1 MTKPM
6 KSAAALTLAV
16 SLLLTLTGCTGK
28 PEAVPTPTAA
38 VQETPAPTPT
48 PESTPEPTAA
58 PEPTPEPTAAPEP
71 TPEPTAAPEP
81 DIPVITI
88 SDATEPSDMKAGNIV
103 DIKGIVK
110 TDKGQLTNVT
120 GRLLKDGEV
129 VQEYAY
135 VPYSPEFSLAGT
147 VNASM
152 HFADLGAGDYTY
164 QLTAVA
170 ENKGETVEAVLIEKK
185 FAIYVEGAQ
194 KSTQTQTETAQSGT
208 AAAPEP
214 AQQTEAAA
222 PAVSSG
228 KKEYAAQTTYDTSN
242 AGIIWNYFVE
252 QFDNPYTAAAI
263 LGCIDSESSCEPTR
277 VEGDFTS
284 QFYFSQDY
292 TDSIDNGS
300 VSREAFIK
308 YLPRDKCGHGYG
320 LCQWTGERKGYLYD
334 LAMENGTSVG
344 DLLTQCEFIMQELR
358 NDYPELLEYLVN
370 AEDELS
376 ATLEF
381 SNVYLQALVHGGR
394 TTLASEYL
402 DKYALVE
409 EEE

>member
-1 MTKPM
+1 MTKPI

-16 SLLLTLTGCTGK
+16 SILLTLTGCSGK
-28 PEAVPTPTAA
+28 PDAVPTPTAA
-38 VQETPAPTPT
+38 VQETPTPT
-48 PESTPEPTAA
+48 
-58 PEPTPEPTAAPEP
+58 PEPTPEPTAAPAP
-71 TPEPTAAPEP
+71 TPEPTATPNP
-81 DIPVITI
+81 NIPVITVV
-88 SDATEPSDMKAGNIV
+88 DATEPSDMKAGNVV
-103 DIKGIVK
+103 DIRGIVK

-147 VNASM
+147 LNASM
-152 HFADLGAGDYTY
+152 HFADLGAGEYTY
-164 QLTAVA
+164 QLTAAA
-170 ENKGETVEAVLIEKK
+170 ENKGETVETVLIDKK
-185 FAIYVEGAQ
+185 FTLYLESAQ
-194 KSTQTQTETAQSGT
+194 KSTQTQTAQPETS
-208 AAAPEP
+208 
-214 AQQTEAAA
+214 AA
-222 PAVSSG
+222 PAPVQSAAPAASNG

-381 SNVYLQALVHGGR
+381 SNVYLQTLVHGGR

>member
-1 MTKPM
+1 MTKPI

-16 SLLLTLTGCTGK
+16 SILLTLTGCSGK
-28 PEAVPTPTAA
+28 PDAVPTPTAA
-38 VQETPAPTPT
+38 VQETPTPT
-48 PESTPEPTAA
+48 

-71 TPEPTAAPEP
+71 TPEPTATPNP
-81 DIPVITI
+81 NIPVITVV
-88 SDATEPSDMKAGNIV
+88 DATEPSDMKAGNVV
-103 DIKGIVK
+103 DIRGVVK
-110 TDKGQLTNVT
+110 TDKGKLTNVT

-135 VPYSPEFSLAGT
+135 MPYSPEFSLAGT
-147 VNASM
+147 LNASM
-152 HFADLGAGDYTY
+152 HFADLGAGEYTY
-164 QLTAVA
+164 QLTAAA
-170 ENKGETVEAVLIEKK
+170 ENKGETVETVLIDKK
-185 FAIYVEGAQ
+185 FTLYLESAQ
-194 KSTQTQTETAQSGT
+194 KSTQTQTAQPET
-208 AAAPEP
+208 AAAPEQT
-214 AQQTEAAA
+214 QQTEAAA
-222 PAVSSG
+222 PAASSG

-381 SNVYLQALVHGGR
+381 SNVYLQTLDHGGR

>member
-1 MTKPM
+1 MTKPI

-16 SLLLTLTGCTGK
+16 SILLTLTGCSGK
-28 PEAVPTPTAA
+28 PDAVPTPTAA
-38 VQETPAPTPT
+38 VQETPTPT
-48 PESTPEPTAA
+48 
-58 PEPTPEPTAAPEP
+58 PEPTPEPTAAPAP
-71 TPEPTAAPEP
+71 TPEPTATPNP
-81 DIPVITI
+81 NIPVITVV
-88 SDATEPSDMKAGNIV
+88 DATKPSDMKAGNVV
-103 DIKGIVK
+103 DIRGVVK

-147 VNASM
+147 LNASM
-152 HFADLGAGDYTY
+152 HFADLGAGEYTY
-164 QLTAVA
+164 QLTAAA
-170 ENKGETVEAVLIEKK
+170 ENKGETVETVLIDKK
-185 FAIYVEGAQ
+185 FTLYLESAQ
-194 KSTQTQTETAQSGT
+194 KSTQTQTAQSET
-208 AAAPEP
+208 AAAPEQTQSP
-214 AQQTEAAA
+214 APTA
-222 PAVSSG
+222 SSG
-228 KKEYAAQTTYDTSN
+228 KKEHAAQTTYDTSN

-381 SNVYLQALVHGGR
+381 SNVYLQTLVHGGR

>member
-1 MTKPM
+1 MTKPI

-16 SLLLTLTGCTGK
+16 SILLTLTGCSGK
-28 PEAVPTPTAA
+28 PDAVPTPTAA
-38 VQETPAPTPT
+38 VQETPTPT
-48 PESTPEPTAA
+48 
-58 PEPTPEPTAAPEP
+58 PEPTPEPTAAPAP
-71 TPEPTAAPEP
+71 TPEPTATPNP
-81 DIPVITI
+81 NLPVITVV
-88 SDATEPSDMKAGNIV
+88 DATEPSDMKAGNVV
-103 DIKGIVK
+103 DIRGVVK

-147 VNASM
+147 LNASM
-152 HFADLGAGDYTY
+152 HFADLGAGEYTY
-164 QLTAVA
+164 QLTAAA
-170 ENKGETVEAVLIEKK
+170 ENKGETVETVLIDKK
-185 FAIYVEGAQ
+185 FTLYLESAQ
-194 KSTQTQTETAQSGT
+194 KSIQTQTAQPETS
-208 AAAPEP
+208 
-214 AQQTEAAA
+214 AA
-222 PAVSSG
+222 PAPVQSAAPAASSG

-284 QFYFSQDY
+284 QLYFSQDY

-300 VSREAFIK
+300 VSRETFIK

-381 SNVYLQALVHGGR
+381 SNVYLQTLVHGGR

-409 EEE
+409 KEE

>member
-1 MTKPM
+1 MTKPI

-16 SLLLTLTGCTGK
+16 SILLTLTGCSGK
-28 PEAVPTPTAA
+28 PDAVPTPTAA
-38 VQETPAPTPT
+38 VQETPTPT
-48 PESTPEPTAA
+48 
-58 PEPTPEPTAAPEP
+58 PEPTPEPTAAPAP
-71 TPEPTAAPEP
+71 TPEPTATPNP
-81 DIPVITI
+81 NIPVITVV
-88 SDATEPSDMKAGNIV
+88 DATEPSDMKAGNVV
-103 DIKGIVK
+103 DIRGVVK

-147 VNASM
+147 LNASM
-152 HFADLGAGDYTY
+152 HFADLGAGEYTY
-164 QLTAVA
+164 QLTAAA
-170 ENKGETVEAVLIEKK
+170 ENKGETVETVLIDKK
-185 FAIYVEGAQ
+185 FTLYLESAQ
-194 KSTQTQTETAQSGT
+194 NSTQTETAQ
-208 AAAPEP
+208 PE
-214 AQQTEAAA
+214 TSAA
-222 PAVSSG
+222 PAPVQSAAPAASNG

-358 NDYPELLEYLVN
+358 NDYPEQLEYLVN

-381 SNVYLQALVHGGR
+381 SNVYLQTLVHGGR

>member
-1 MTKPM
+1 MTKPI

-16 SLLLTLTGCTGK
+16 SILLTLTGCSGK
-28 PEAVPTPTAA
+28 PDAVPTPTAA
-38 VQETPAPTPT
+38 VQETPTPT
-48 PESTPEPTAA
+48 
-58 PEPTPEPTAAPEP
+58 PEPTPEPTAAPAP
-71 TPEPTAAPEP
+71 TPEPTATPNP
-81 DIPVITI
+81 NIPVITVV
-88 SDATEPSDMKAGNIV
+88 DATEPSDMKAGNVV
-103 DIKGIVK
+103 DIRGVVK

-129 VQEYAY
+129 VQEYAF

-147 VNASM
+147 LNASM
-152 HFADLGAGDYTY
+152 HFADIGAGEYTY
-164 QLTAVA
+164 QLTAAA
-170 ENKGETVEAVLIEKK
+170 ENKGETVETVLIDKK
-185 FAIYVEGAQ
+185 FTLYVEGAQ
-194 KSTQTQTETAQSGT
+194 NSTQTETAQ
-208 AAAPEP
+208 PE
-214 AQQTEAAA
+214 TSAA
-222 PAVSSG
+222 PAPVQSAAPAASNG

-381 SNVYLQALVHGGR
+381 SNVYLQTLVHGGR

>member
-1 MTKPM
+1 MTKPI

-16 SLLLTLTGCTGK
+16 SILLTLTGCSGK
-28 PEAVPTPTAA
+28 PDAVPTPTAA
-38 VQETPAPTPT
+38 VQETPTPT
-48 PESTPEPTAA
+48 
-58 PEPTPEPTAAPEP
+58 PEPTPEPTAAPAP
-71 TPEPTAAPEP
+71 TPEPTATPNP
-81 DIPVITI
+81 NIPVITVV
-88 SDATEPSDMKAGNIV
+88 DATEPSDMKAGNVV
-103 DIKGIVK
+103 DIRGVVK

-147 VNASM
+147 LNASM
-152 HFADLGAGDYTY
+152 HFADLGAGEYTY
-164 QLTAVA
+164 QLTAAA
-170 ENKGETVEAVLIEKK
+170 ENKGGTVETVLIDKK
-185 FAIYVEGAQ
+185 FTLYLESAQ
-194 KSTQTQTETAQSGT
+194 KSTQTQTAQPET
-208 AAAPEP
+208 AAAPEQTQSP
-214 AQQTEAAA
+214 APTA
-222 PAVSSG
+222 SSG

-344 DLLTQCEFIMQELR
+344 DLLTQCEFIMQEIR

-381 SNVYLQALVHGGR
+381 SNVYLQTLVHGGR

-409 EEE
+409 KEE

>member
-1 MTKPM
+1 MTKPI

-16 SLLLTLTGCTGK
+16 SILLTLTGCSGK
-28 PEAVPTPTAA
+28 PDAVPTPTAA
-38 VQETPAPTPT
+38 VQETPTPT
-48 PESTPEPTAA
+48 
-58 PEPTPEPTAAPEP
+58 PEPTPEPTAAPAP
-71 TPEPTAAPEP
+71 TPEPTATPNP
-81 DIPVITI
+81 NIPVITVV
-88 SDATEPSDMKAGNIV
+88 DATEPSDMKAGNVV
-103 DIKGIVK
+103 DIRGVVR

-147 VNASM
+147 LNASM
-152 HFADLGAGDYTY
+152 HFADLGAGEYTY
-164 QLTAVA
+164 QLTAAA
-170 ENKGETVEAVLIEKK
+170 ENKGETVETVLIDKK
-185 FAIYVEGAQ
+185 FTLYLESAQ
-194 KSTQTQTETAQSGT
+194 KSTQTQTAQPET
-208 AAAPEP
+208 AAAPEHT
-214 AQQTEAAA
+214 QQTEAAA
-222 PAVSSG
+222 PAASSG

-381 SNVYLQALVHGGR
+381 SNVYLQTLVHGGR

>member
-1 MTKPM
+1 MTKPI

-16 SLLLTLTGCTGK
+16 SILLTLTGCSGK
-28 PEAVPTPTAA
+28 PDAVPTPTAA
-38 VQETPAPTPT
+38 VQETPTPT
-48 PESTPEPTAA
+48 
-58 PEPTPEPTAAPEP
+58 PEPTPEPTAAPAP
-71 TPEPTAAPEP
+71 TPEPTATPNP
-81 DIPVITI
+81 NIPVITVV
-88 SDATEPSDMKAGNIV
+88 DATEPSDMKAGNVV
-103 DIKGIVK
+103 DIRGVVK

-135 VPYSPEFSLAGT
+135 MPYSPEFSLAGT
-147 VNASM
+147 LNASM
-152 HFADLGAGDYTY
+152 HFADLGAGEYTY
-164 QLTAVA
+164 QLTAAA
-170 ENKGETVEAVLIEKK
+170 ENKGETVETVLIDKK
-185 FAIYVEGAQ
+185 FTLYLESAQ
-194 KSTQTQTETAQSGT
+194 KSTQTQTAQPET
-208 AAAPEP
+208 AAAPEQT
-214 AQQTEAAA
+214 QQTEAAA
-222 PAVSSG
+222 PAASSG

-320 LCQWTGERKGYLYD
+320 RGQWTGERKGYLYD

-381 SNVYLQALVHGGR
+381 SNVYLQTLVHSGR

>member
-1 MTKPM
+1 MTKPI
-6 KSAAALTLAV
+6 KSSAALTLAV
-16 SLLLTLTGCTGK
+16 SIMLTLTGCTGK
-28 PEAVPTPTAA
+28 PDAVPTPTAA
-38 VQETPAPTPT
+38 VQETPTPT
-48 PESTPEPTAA
+48 
-58 PEPTPEPTAAPEP
+58 PEPTPEPTAAPAP
-71 TPEPTAAPEP
+71 TPEPTATPNP
-81 DIPVITI
+81 NIPVITVV
-88 SDATEPSDMKAGNIV
+88 DATEPSDMKAGNVV
-103 DIKGIVK
+103 DIRGVVK

-147 VNASM
+147 LNASM
-152 HFADLGAGDYTY
+152 HFADLGAGEYTY
-164 QLTAVA
+164 QLTASA
-170 ENKGETVEAVLIEKK
+170 ENKGETVETVLIDKK
-185 FAIYVEGAQ
+185 FTLYLEGAQ
-194 KSTQTQTETAQSGT
+194 NSTQTQMETAQPET
-208 AAAPEP
+208 ADAPEQTQSP
-214 AQQTEAAA
+214 AAT
-222 PAVSSG
+222 VSTG

-252 QFDNPYTAAAI
+252 QLDNPYSAAAI

-300 VSREAFIK
+300 INREAFIK

-381 SNVYLQALVHGGR
+381 SKAYLQALIHGGR

-409 EEE
+409 ETE

>member
-1 MTKPM
+1 MTKPI

-16 SLLLTLTGCTGK
+16 SILLTLTGCSGK
-28 PEAVPTPTAA
+28 PDAVPTPTAA
-38 VQETPAPTPT
+38 VQETPTPT
-48 PESTPEPTAA
+48 
-58 PEPTPEPTAAPEP
+58 PEPTPEPTAAPAP
-71 TPEPTAAPEP
+71 TPEPTATPNP
-81 DIPVITI
+81 NIPVITVV
-88 SDATEPSDMKAGNIV
+88 DATEPSDMKAGNVV
-103 DIKGIVK
+103 DIRGVVK

-147 VNASM
+147 LNASM
-152 HFADLGAGDYTY
+152 HFADLGAGEYTY
-164 QLTAVA
+164 QLTAAA
-170 ENKGETVEAVLIEKK
+170 ENKGETVETVLIDKK
-185 FAIYVEGAQ
+185 FTLYVEGAQ
-194 KSTQTQTETAQSGT
+194 NSTQTETAQ
-208 AAAPEP
+208 PE
-214 AQQTEAAA
+214 TSAA
-222 PAVSSG
+222 PAPVQSAAPAASNG

-344 DLLTQCEFIMQELR
+344 DLLTQCEFIMQEIR

-381 SNVYLQALVHGGR
+381 SNVYLQTLVHGGR

-409 EEE
+409 KEE

>member
-1 MTKPM
+1 MTKPI

-16 SLLLTLTGCTGK
+16 SILLTLTGCSGK
-28 PEAVPTPTAA
+28 PDAVPTPTAA
-38 VQETPAPTPT
+38 VQESAAPTPAPTPT
-48 PESTPEPTAA
+48 PEPAA
-58 PEPTPEPTAAPEP
+58 TPEPTPEPTA
-71 TPEPTAAPEP
+71 TPNPN
-81 DIPVITI
+81 IPVITI
-88 SDATEPSDMKAGNIV
+88 SDATEPSDMKAGNVV
-103 DIKGIVK
+103 DIRGVVK

-129 VQEYAY
+129 IQEYAF

-152 HFADLGAGDYTY
+152 HFADLGAGEYTY
-164 QLTAVA
+164 QLTASA
-170 ENKGETVEAVLIEKK
+170 ENKGETVETVLIDKK
-185 FAIYVEGAQ
+185 FTLYLEGAQ
-194 KSTQTQTETAQSGT
+194 NSTQTETAQ
-208 AAAPEP
+208 PE
-214 AQQTEAAA
+214 TSAA
-222 PAVSSG
+222 PAPVQSAAPAASNG

-252 QFDNPYTAAAI
+252 QFDNPYSAAAI
-263 LGCIDSESSCEPTR
+263 LGCIDSESSCKPTR

-300 VSREAFIK
+300 INREAFIK

-381 SNVYLQALVHGGR
+381 SKVYLQALIHGGR

-409 EEE
+409 ETE

>member
-1 MTKPM
+1 MTKPI
-6 KSAAALTLAV
+6 KSSAALTLAV
-16 SLLLTLTGCTGK
+16 SIMLTLTGCTGK
-28 PEAVPTPTAA
+28 PDAVPTPTAA
-38 VQETPAPTPT
+38 VQVHETAAPTPT
-48 PESTPEPTAA
+48 
-58 PEPTPEPTAAPEP
+58 PEPTPEPTAAPAPTHEP
-71 TPEPTAAPEP
+71 TVTPNPN
-81 DIPVITI
+81 IPVITI
-88 SDATEPSDMKAGNIV
+88 SDATEPSDMKAGNVV
-103 DIKGIVK
+103 DIRGVVK

-129 VQEYAY
+129 IQEYAF

-152 HFADLGAGDYTY
+152 HFADLGAGEYTY
-164 QLTAVA
+164 QLTASA
-170 ENKGETVEAVLIEKK
+170 ENKGETVETVLIDKK
-185 FAIYVEGAQ
+185 FTLYLEGAQ
-194 KSTQTQTETAQSGT
+194 NSTQTETAQ
-208 AAAPEP
+208 PE
-214 AQQTEAAA
+214 TSAA
-222 PAVSSG
+222 PAPVQSAAPAASNG

-252 QFDNPYTAAAI
+252 QFDNPYSAAAI

-300 VSREAFIK
+300 INREAFIK

-381 SNVYLQALVHGGR
+381 SKVYLQALIHGGR

-409 EEE
+409 ETE

>member
-1 MTKPM
+1 MTKPI

-16 SLLLTLTGCTGK
+16 SILLTLTGCSGK
-28 PEAVPTPTAA
+28 PDAVPTPTAA
-38 VQETPAPTPT
+38 VQETPTPT
-48 PESTPEPTAA
+48 
-58 PEPTPEPTAAPEP
+58 PEPTPEPTAAPAP
-71 TPEPTAAPEP
+71 TPEPTATPNP
-81 DIPVITI
+81 NIPVITVV
-88 SDATEPSDMKAGNIV
+88 DATEPSDMKAGNVV
-103 DIKGIVK
+103 DIRGVVK

-147 VNASM
+147 LNASM
-152 HFADLGAGDYTY
+152 HFADLGAGEYTY
-164 QLTAVA
+164 QLTAAA
-170 ENKGETVEAVLIEKK
+170 ENKGETVETVLIDKK
-185 FAIYVEGAQ
+185 FTLYLESAQ
-194 KSTQTQTETAQSGT
+194 NSTQTETAQ
-208 AAAPEP
+208 PE
-214 AQQTEAAA
+214 TSAA
-222 PAVSSG
+222 PAPVQSAAPAASNG

-308 YLPRDKCGHGYG
+308 YLPRVKCGHGYG

-381 SNVYLQALVHGGR
+381 SNVYLQTLVHGGR

>member
-16 SLLLTLTGCTGK
+16 SILLTLTGCTGK
-28 PEAVPTPTAA
+28 PDAVPTPTAA
-38 VQETPAPTPT
+38 VQETPTPT
-48 PESTPEPTAA
+48 
-58 PEPTPEPTAAPEP
+58 PEPTPEPTAAPAP
-71 TPEPTAAPEP
+71 TPEPTATPNP
-81 DIPVITI
+81 NIPVITVV
-88 SDATEPSDMKAGNIV
+88 DATEPSDMKAGNVV
-103 DIKGIVK
+103 DIRGVVK

-129 VQEYAY
+129 IQEYAF
-135 VPYSPEFSLAGT
+135 VPYSPECSLAGT

-152 HFADLGAGDYTY
+152 HFADLGAGEYTY
-164 QLTAVA
+164 QLTASA
-170 ENKGETVEAVLIEKK
+170 ENKGETVETVLIDKK
-185 FAIYVEGAQ
+185 FTLYLEGAQ
-194 KSTQTQTETAQSGT
+194 NSTQTQMETAQPET
-208 AAAPEP
+208 ADAPEQTQSP
-214 AQQTEAAA
+214 AAT
-222 PAVSSG
+222 VSTG

-252 QFDNPYTAAAI
+252 QLDNPYSAAAI

-277 VEGDFTS
+277 VEGDYTS

-292 TDSIDNGS
+292 TDSIDNGAIN
-300 VSREAFIK
+300 RETFIK

-358 NDYPELLEYLVN
+358 NDYPELLEHLVN

-381 SNVYLQALVHGGR
+381 SKVYLQAFIHGGR

-409 EEE
+409 ETE

>member
-1 MTKPM
+1 MTKPI

-16 SLLLTLTGCTGK
+16 SILLTLTGCSGK
-28 PEAVPTPTAA
+28 PDAVPTPTAA
-38 VQETPAPTPT
+38 VQETPTPT
-48 PESTPEPTAA
+48 
-58 PEPTPEPTAAPEP
+58 PEPTPEPTAAPAP
-71 TPEPTAAPEP
+71 TPEPTATPNP
-81 DIPVITI
+81 NIPVITVV
-88 SDATEPSDMKAGNIV
+88 DATEPSDMKAGNVV
-103 DIKGIVK
+103 DIRGVVK

-147 VNASM
+147 LNASM
-152 HFADLGAGDYTY
+152 HFADLGAGEYTY
-164 QLTAVA
+164 QLTAAA
-170 ENKGETVEAVLIEKK
+170 ENKGETVETVLIDKK
-185 FAIYVEGAQ
+185 FTLYLESAQ
-194 KSTQTQTETAQSGT
+194 KSTQTQTAQSET
-208 AAAPEP
+208 AAAPE
-214 AQQTEAAA
+214 QTQSPA
-222 PAVSSG
+222 PAASSG

-263 LGCIDSESSCEPTR
+263 LGCIDSESSCEPMR

-381 SNVYLQALVHGGR
+381 SNVYLQALAHGGR

>member
-1 MTKPM
+1 MTKPI

-16 SLLLTLTGCTGK
+16 SILLTLTGCSGK
-28 PEAVPTPTAA
+28 PDAVPTPTAA
-38 VQETPAPTPT
+38 VQETPTPT
-48 PESTPEPTAA
+48 
-58 PEPTPEPTAAPEP
+58 PEPTPEPTAAPAP
-71 TPEPTAAPEP
+71 TPEPTATPNP
-81 DIPVITI
+81 NIPVITVV
-88 SDATEPSDMKAGNIV
+88 DATEPSDMKAGNVV
-103 DIKGIVK
+103 DIRGVVK

-147 VNASM
+147 LNASM
-152 HFADLGAGDYTY
+152 HFADLGAGEYTY
-164 QLTAVA
+164 QLTAAA
-170 ENKGETVEAVLIEKK
+170 ENKGETVETVLIDKK
-185 FAIYVEGAQ
+185 FTLYLESAQ
-194 KSTQTQTETAQSGT
+194 KSIQTQTAQPETS
-208 AAAPEP
+208 
-214 AQQTEAAA
+214 AA
-222 PAVSSG
+222 PAPVQSAAPAASSG

-300 VSREAFIK
+300 VSRETFIK

-381 SNVYLQALVHGGR
+381 SNVYLQTLVHGGR

-409 EEE
+409 KEE

>member
-1 MTKPM
+1 MTKPI

-16 SLLLTLTGCTGK
+16 SILLTLTGCSGK
-28 PEAVPTPTAA
+28 PDAVPTPTAA
-38 VQETPAPTPT
+38 VQETPTPT
-48 PESTPEPTAA
+48 
-58 PEPTPEPTAAPEP
+58 PEPTPEPTAAPAP
-71 TPEPTAAPEP
+71 TPEPTATPNP
-81 DIPVITI
+81 NIPVITVV
-88 SDATEPSDMKAGNIV
+88 DATEPSDMKAGNVV
-103 DIKGIVK
+103 DIRGVVK

-147 VNASM
+147 LNASM
-152 HFADLGAGDYTY
+152 HFADLGAGEYTY
-164 QLTAVA
+164 QLTAAA
-170 ENKGETVEAVLIEKK
+170 ENKGETVETVLIDKK
-185 FAIYVEGAQ
+185 FTLYLE
-194 KSTQTQTETAQSGT
+194 KSTQTQTAQSET
-208 AAAPEP
+208 AAAPEQTQSP
-214 AQQTEAAA
+214 APTA
-222 PAVSSG
+222 SSG
-228 KKEYAAQTTYDTSN
+228 KKEHAAQTTYDTSN

-381 SNVYLQALVHGGR
+381 SNVYLQTLVHGGR

>member
-1 MTKPM
+1 MTKPI

-16 SLLLTLTGCTGK
+16 SILLTLTGCSGK
-28 PEAVPTPTAA
+28 PDAVPTPTAA
-38 VQETPAPTPT
+38 VQETPTPT
-48 PESTPEPTAA
+48 
-58 PEPTPEPTAAPEP
+58 PEPTPEPTAAPAP
-71 TPEPTAAPEP
+71 TPEPTATPNP
-81 DIPVITI
+81 NIPVITVV
-88 SDATEPSDMKAGNIV
+88 DATEPSDMKAGNVV
-103 DIKGIVK
+103 DIRGVVK

-135 VPYSPEFSLAGT
+135 MPYSPEFSLAGT
-147 VNASM
+147 LNASM
-152 HFADLGAGDYTY
+152 HFADLGAGEYTY
-164 QLTAVA
+164 QLTAAA
-170 ENKGETVEAVLIEKK
+170 ENKGETVETVLIDKK
-185 FAIYVEGAQ
+185 FTLYLESAQ
-194 KSTQTQTETAQSGT
+194 KSTQTQTAQPET
-208 AAAPEP
+208 AAAPEQT
-214 AQQTEAAA
+214 QQTEATA
-222 PAVSSG
+222 PAASSG

-381 SNVYLQALVHGGR
+381 SNVYLQTLVHGGR

>member
-1 MTKPM
+1 MTKPI

-16 SLLLTLTGCTGK
+16 SILLTLTGCSGK
-28 PEAVPTPTAA
+28 PDAVPTPTAA
-38 VQETPAPTPT
+38 VQETPTPT
-48 PESTPEPTAA
+48 
-58 PEPTPEPTAAPEP
+58 PEPTPEPTAAPAP
-71 TPEPTAAPEP
+71 TPEPTATPNP
-81 DIPVITI
+81 NIPVITVV
-88 SDATEPSDMKAGNIV
+88 DATEPSDMKAGNVV
-103 DIKGIVK
+103 DIRGVVK

-147 VNASM
+147 LNASM
-152 HFADLGAGDYTY
+152 HFADLGAGEYTY
-164 QLTAVA
+164 QLTASA
-170 ENKGETVEAVLIEKK
+170 ENKDETAETVLIDKK
-185 FAIYVEGAQ
+185 FTLYVEGAQ
-194 KSTQTQTETAQSGT
+194 NSTQTETAQ
-208 AAAPEP
+208 PE
-214 AQQTEAAA
+214 TSAA
-222 PAVSSG
+222 PAPVQSAAPAASNG

-263 LGCIDSESSCEPTR
+263 LGCIDSESSCEPMR

-334 LAMENGTSVG
+334 LAMENGTSIG

-381 SNVYLQALVHGGR
+381 SNVYLQTLVHGGR

>member
-1 MTKPM
+1 MTKPI

-16 SLLLTLTGCTGK
+16 SILLTLTGCSGK
-28 PEAVPTPTAA
+28 PDAVPTPTAA
-38 VQETPAPTPT
+38 VQETPTPT
-48 PESTPEPTAA
+48 
-58 PEPTPEPTAAPEP
+58 PEPTPEPTAAPAP
-71 TPEPTAAPEP
+71 TPEPTATPNP
-81 DIPVITI
+81 NIPVITVV
-88 SDATEPSDMKAGNIV
+88 DATEPSDMKAGNVV
-103 DIKGIVK
+103 DIRGVVK

-147 VNASM
+147 LNASM
-152 HFADLGAGDYTY
+152 HFADLGAGEYTY
-164 QLTAVA
+164 QLTAAA
-170 ENKGETVEAVLIEKK
+170 ENKGETVETVLIDKK
-185 FAIYVEGAQ
+185 FTLYLESAQ
-194 KSTQTQTETAQSGT
+194 KSTQTQTAQSET
-208 AAAPEP
+208 AAAPERTQSP
-214 AQQTEAAA
+214 APTA
-222 PAVSSG
+222 SSG
-228 KKEYAAQTTYDTSN
+228 KKEHAAQTTYDTSN

-381 SNVYLQALVHGGR
+381 SNVYLQTLVHGGR

>member
-1 MTKPM
+1 MTKPI

-16 SLLLTLTGCTGK
+16 SILLTLTGCSGK
-28 PEAVPTPTAA
+28 PDAVPTPTAA
-38 VQETPAPTPT
+38 VQETPTPT
-48 PESTPEPTAA
+48 

-71 TPEPTAAPEP
+71 TPEPTATPNP
-81 DIPVITI
+81 NIPVITVV
-88 SDATEPSDMKAGNIV
+88 DATEPSDMKAGNVV
-103 DIKGIVK
+103 DIRGVVK

-135 VPYSPEFSLAGT
+135 MPYSPEFSLAGT
-147 VNASM
+147 LNASM
-152 HFADLGAGDYTY
+152 HFADLGAGEYTY
-164 QLTAVA
+164 QLTAA
-170 ENKGETVEAVLIEKK
+170 EENKGETVETVLIDKK
-185 FAIYVEGAQ
+185 FTLYLESAQ
-194 KSTQTQTETAQSGT
+194 KSTQTQTAQPET
-208 AAAPEP
+208 AAAPEQT
-214 AQQTEAAA
+214 QQTEAAA
-222 PAVSSG
+222 PAASSG

-381 SNVYLQALVHGGR
+381 SNVYLQTLVHGGR

>member
-1 MTKPM
+1 MTKPI

-16 SLLLTLTGCTGK
+16 SILLTLTGCSGK
-28 PEAVPTPTAA
+28 PDAVPTPTAA
-38 VQETPAPTPT
+38 VQETPTPT
-48 PESTPEPTAA
+48 
-58 PEPTPEPTAAPEP
+58 PEPTPEPTAAPAP
-71 TPEPTAAPEP
+71 TPEPTATPNP
-81 DIPVITI
+81 NIPVITVV
-88 SDATEPSDMKAGNIV
+88 DATEPSDMKAGNVV
-103 DIKGIVK
+103 DIRGVVK

-147 VNASM
+147 LNASM
-152 HFADLGAGDYTY
+152 HFADLGAGEYTY
-164 QLTAVA
+164 QLTAAA
-170 ENKGETVEAVLIEKK
+170 ENKGETVETVLIDKK
-185 FAIYVEGAQ
+185 FTLYVEGAQ
-194 KSTQTQTETAQSGT
+194 NSTQTETAQ
-208 AAAPEP
+208 PE
-214 AQQTEAAA
+214 TSAA
-222 PAVSSG
+222 PAPVQSAAPAASNG

-381 SNVYLQALVHGGR
+381 SNVYLQTLVHGGR

>member
-1 MTKPM
+1 MTKPI

-16 SLLLTLTGCTGK
+16 SILLTLTGCSGK
-28 PEAVPTPTAA
+28 PDAVPTPTAA
-38 VQETPAPTPT
+38 VQETPTPT
-48 PESTPEPTAA
+48 
-58 PEPTPEPTAAPEP
+58 PEPTPEPTAAPAP
-71 TPEPTAAPEP
+71 TPEPTATPNP
-81 DIPVITI
+81 NIPVITVV
-88 SDATEPSDMKAGNIV
+88 DATEPSDMKAGNVV
-103 DIKGIVK
+103 DIRGVVK

-147 VNASM
+147 LNASM
-152 HFADLGAGDYTY
+152 HFADLGAGEYTY
-164 QLTAVA
+164 QLTAAA
-170 ENKGETVEAVLIEKK
+170 ENKGETVETVLIDKK
-185 FAIYVEGAQ
+185 FTLYLESAQ
-194 KSTQTQTETAQSGT
+194 KSIQTQTAQPETS
-208 AAAPEP
+208 
-214 AQQTEAAA
+214 AA
-222 PAVSSG
+222 PAPVQSAAPAASSG

-344 DLLTQCEFIMQELR
+344 DLLTQCEFIMQEIR

-381 SNVYLQALVHGGR
+381 SNVYLQTLVHGGR

>member
-16 SLLLTLTGCTGK
+16 SILLTLTGCTGK
-28 PEAVPTPTAA
+28 PDAVPTPTAA
-38 VQETPAPTPT
+38 AQETPSPTPT
-48 PESTPEPTAA
+48 PD
-58 PEPTPEPTAAPEP
+58 PTPEPTAAPAP
-71 TPEPTAAPEP
+71 TPVPTATPNP

-103 DIKGIVK
+103 NIAGIVK

-120 GRLLKDGEV
+120 GRLLMNGETI
-129 VQEYAY
+129 QEYFY

-147 VNASM
+147 LNASM
-152 HFADLGAGDYTY
+152 HFADLGAGEYTY
-164 QLTAVA
+164 QLTAAA
-170 ENKGETVEAVLIEKK
+170 ENKGETAETVLIEKK
-185 FAIYVEGAQ
+185 FSIYIEGAQ
-194 KSTQTQTETAQSGT
+194 KSTQTEATQSGT
-208 AAAPEP
+208 AAAPEQT
-214 AQQTEAAA
+214 QQTEAAA
-222 PAVSSG
+222 PTAPSG

-252 QFDNPYTAAAI
+252 QLDNPYSTAAI
-263 LGCIDSESSCEPTR
+263 LGCIDYESSCEPTR

-300 VSREAFIK
+300 VGREAFIK

-320 LCQWTGERKGYLYD
+320 LCQWTGERKGCLYD

-394 TTLASEYL
+394 TTLASTYL

-409 EEE
+409 KEE

>member
-1 MTKPM
+1 MTKPI

-16 SLLLTLTGCTGK
+16 SILLTLTGCSGK
-28 PEAVPTPTAA
+28 PDAVPTPTAA
-38 VQETPAPTPT
+38 VQETPTLT
-48 PESTPEPTAA
+48 
-58 PEPTPEPTAAPEP
+58 PEPTPEPTAAPAP
-71 TPEPTAAPEP
+71 TPEPTATPNP
-81 DIPVITI
+81 NIPVITVV
-88 SDATEPSDMKAGNIV
+88 DATEPSDMKAGNVV
-103 DIKGIVK
+103 DIRGVVK

-147 VNASM
+147 LNASM
-152 HFADLGAGDYTY
+152 HFADLGAGEYTY
-164 QLTAVA
+164 QLTAAA
-170 ENKGETVEAVLIEKK
+170 ENKGETVETVLIDKK
-185 FAIYVEGAQ
+185 FTLYLESAQ
-194 KSTQTQTETAQSGT
+194 NSTQTETAQ
-208 AAAPEP
+208 PE
-214 AQQTEAAA
+214 TSAA
-222 PAVSSG
+222 PAPVQSAAPAASNG

-381 SNVYLQALVHGGR
+381 SNVYLQTLVHGGR

>member
-1 MTKPM
+1 MTKPI

-16 SLLLTLTGCTGK
+16 SILLTLTGCSGK
-28 PEAVPTPTAA
+28 PDAVPTPTAA
-38 VQETPAPTPT
+38 VQETPTPT
-48 PESTPEPTAA
+48 
-58 PEPTPEPTAAPEP
+58 PEPTPEPTAAPAP
-71 TPEPTAAPEP
+71 TPEPTATPNP
-81 DIPVITI
+81 NIPVITVV
-88 SDATEPSDMKAGNIV
+88 DATEPSDMKAGNVV
-103 DIKGIVK
+103 DIRAVVK

-147 VNASM
+147 LNASM
-152 HFADLGAGDYTY
+152 HFADLGAGEYTY
-164 QLTAVA
+164 QLTAAA
-170 ENKGETVEAVLIEKK
+170 ENKGETVETVLIDKK
-185 FAIYVEGAQ
+185 FTLYLESAQ
-194 KSTQTQTETAQSGT
+194 KSIQTQTAQPETS
-208 AAAPEP
+208 
-214 AQQTEAAA
+214 AA
-222 PAVSSG
+222 PAPVQSAAPAASSG

-284 QFYFSQDY
+284 QLYFSQDY

-300 VSREAFIK
+300 VSRETFIK

-381 SNVYLQALVHGGR
+381 SNVYLQTLVHGGR

-409 EEE
+409 KEE

>member
-1 MTKPM
+1 MIKPM
-6 KSAAALTLAV
+6 KSAAALMLAV
-16 SLLLTLTGCTGK
+16 SILLTLTGCTGK
-28 PEAVPTPTAA
+28 PDAVPTPTAA
-38 VQETPAPTPT
+38 AQETPAPTPT
-48 PESTPEPTAA
+48 PE
-58 PEPTPEPTAAPEP
+58 PTPEPTATPEP
-71 TPEPTAAPEP
+71 TPIPTATPNP

-120 GRLLKDGEV
+120 GQLLKDGET
-129 VQEYAY
+129 VQIYSY

-147 VNASM
+147 LNASM

-164 QLTAVA
+164 QLTAAA
-170 ENKGETVEAVLIEKK
+170 ENKGETAEAVLIEKK

-194 KSTQTQTETAQSGT
+194 KSTQTQTAQSET
-208 AAAPEP
+208 AAASEQTP
-214 AQQTEAAA
+214 QTEAAA
-222 PAVSSG
+222 PTASSG

-252 QFDNPYTAAAI
+252 QFDNPYSAAAI

-394 TTLASEYL
+394 TTLASTYL

-409 EEE
+409 EAE

>member
-1 MTKPM
+1 MTKPI

-16 SLLLTLTGCTGK
+16 SILLTLTGCSGK
-28 PEAVPTPTAA
+28 PDAVPTPTAA
-38 VQETPAPTPT
+38 VQETPTPT
-48 PESTPEPTAA
+48 
-58 PEPTPEPTAAPEP
+58 PEPTPEPTAAPAP
-71 TPEPTAAPEP
+71 TPEPTATPNP
-81 DIPVITI
+81 NIPVITVV
-88 SDATEPSDMKAGNIV
+88 DATEPSDMKAGNVV
-103 DIKGIVK
+103 DIRGVVK

-147 VNASM
+147 LNASM
-152 HFADLGAGDYTY
+152 HFADLGAGEYTY
-164 QLTAVA
+164 QLTAAA
-170 ENKGETVEAVLIEKK
+170 ENKGETVETVLIDKK
-185 FAIYVEGAQ
+185 FTLYLESAQ
-194 KSTQTQTETAQSGT
+194 KSIQTQTAQPETS
-208 AAAPEP
+208 
-214 AQQTEAAA
+214 AA
-222 PAVSSG
+222 PAPVQSAAPAASNG

-284 QFYFSQDY
+284 QLYFSQDY

-300 VSREAFIK
+300 VSRETFIK

-381 SNVYLQALVHGGR
+381 SNVYLQTLVHGGR

-409 EEE
+409 KEE

>member
-1 MTKPM
+1 MTKPI

-16 SLLLTLTGCTGK
+16 SILLTLTGCSGK
-28 PEAVPTPTAA
+28 PDAVPTPTAA
-38 VQETPAPTPT
+38 VQETPTPT
-48 PESTPEPTAA
+48 
-58 PEPTPEPTAAPEP
+58 PEPTPEPTAAPAP
-71 TPEPTAAPEP
+71 TPEPTATPNP
-81 DIPVITI
+81 NIPVITVV
-88 SDATEPSDMKAGNIV
+88 DATEPSDMKAGNVV
-103 DIKGIVK
+103 DIRGVVK

-147 VNASM
+147 LNASM
-152 HFADLGAGDYTY
+152 HFADLGAGEYTY
-164 QLTAVA
+164 QLTAAA
-170 ENKGETVEAVLIEKK
+170 ENKGETVETVLIDKK
-185 FAIYVEGAQ
+185 FTLYLESAQ
-194 KSTQTQTETAQSGT
+194 NSTQTETAQ
-208 AAAPEP
+208 PE
-214 AQQTEAAA
+214 TSAA
-222 PAVSSG
+222 PAPVQSAAPAASNG

-292 TDSIDNGS
+292 TDSIDNGA

-381 SNVYLQALVHGGR
+381 SNVYLQALAHGGR

>member
-1 MTKPM
+1 MTKPI

-16 SLLLTLTGCTGK
+16 SILLTLTGCSGK
-28 PEAVPTPTAA
+28 PDAVPTPTAA
-38 VQETPAPTPT
+38 VQETPTPT
-48 PESTPEPTAA
+48 
-58 PEPTPEPTAAPEP
+58 PEPTPEPTAAPAP
-71 TPEPTAAPEP
+71 TPEPTATPNP
-81 DIPVITI
+81 NIPVITVV
-88 SDATEPSDMKAGNIV
+88 DATEPSDMKAGNVV
-103 DIKGIVK
+103 DIRGVVK

-120 GRLLKDGEV
+120 GRLLKDGEI

-147 VNASM
+147 LNASM
-152 HFADLGAGDYTY
+152 HFADLGAGEYTY
-164 QLTAVA
+164 QLTAAA
-170 ENKGETVEAVLIEKK
+170 ENKGETVETVLIDKK
-185 FAIYVEGAQ
+185 FTLYLESAQ
-194 KSTQTQTETAQSGT
+194 KSTQTETAQ
-208 AAAPEP
+208 PE
-214 AQQTEAAA
+214 TSAA
-222 PAVSSG
+222 PAPVQSAAPAASNG

-300 VSREAFIK
+300 VSRETFIK

-381 SNVYLQALVHGGR
+381 SNVYLQTLVHGGR

>member
-1 MTKPM
+1 MTKPI

-16 SLLLTLTGCTGK
+16 SILLTLTGCSGK
-28 PEAVPTPTAA
+28 PDAVPTPTAA
-38 VQETPAPTPT
+38 VQETPTPT
-48 PESTPEPTAA
+48 
-58 PEPTPEPTAAPEP
+58 PEPTPEPTAAPAP
-71 TPEPTAAPEP
+71 TPEPTATPNP
-81 DIPVITI
+81 NIPVITVV
-88 SDATEPSDMKAGNIV
+88 DATEPSDMKAGNVV
-103 DIKGIVK
+103 DIRGVVK

-147 VNASM
+147 LNASM
-152 HFADLGAGDYTY
+152 HFADLGAGEYTY
-164 QLTAVA
+164 QLTAAA
-170 ENKGETVEAVLIEKK
+170 ENKGETVETVLIDKK
-185 FAIYVEGAQ
+185 FTLYLESAQ
-194 KSTQTQTETAQSGT
+194 NSTQTETAQ
-208 AAAPEP
+208 PE
-214 AQQTEAAA
+214 TSAA
-222 PAVSSG
+222 PAPVQSAAPAASNG

-292 TDSIDNGS
+292 TDGIDNGS

-344 DLLTQCEFIMQELR
+344 DLLTQCEFIMQEIR

-381 SNVYLQALVHGGR
+381 SNVYLQTLVHGGR

>member
-1 MTKPM
+1 MTKPI

-16 SLLLTLTGCTGK
+16 SILLTLTGCSGK
-28 PEAVPTPTAA
+28 PDAVPTPTAA
-38 VQETPAPTPT
+38 VQETTTPT
-48 PESTPEPTAA
+48 
-58 PEPTPEPTAAPEP
+58 PEPTPEPTAAPAP
-71 TPEPTAAPEP
+71 TPGPTATPNP
-81 DIPVITI
+81 NIPVITVV
-88 SDATEPSDMKAGNIV
+88 DATEPSDMKAGNVV
-103 DIKGIVK
+103 DIRGVVK

-147 VNASM
+147 LNASM
-152 HFADLGAGDYTY
+152 HFADLGAGEYTY
-164 QLTAVA
+164 QLTAAA
-170 ENKGETVEAVLIEKK
+170 ENKGETVETVLIDKK
-185 FAIYVEGAQ
+185 FTLYVEGAQ
-194 KSTQTQTETAQSGT
+194 NSTQTETAQ
-208 AAAPEP
+208 PE
-214 AQQTEAAA
+214 TSAA
-222 PAVSSG
+222 PAPVQSAAPAASNG

-300 VSREAFIK
+300 VSRETFIK

-381 SNVYLQALVHGGR
+381 SNVYLQTLVHGGR

>member
-1 MTKPM
+1 MTKPI

-16 SLLLTLTGCTGK
+16 SILLTLTGCSGK
-28 PEAVPTPTAA
+28 PDAVPTPTAA
-38 VQETPAPTPT
+38 VQETPAPTP
-48 PESTPEPTAA
+48 
-58 PEPTPEPTAAPEP
+58 EPTPEPTAAPAP
-71 TPEPTAAPEP
+71 TPEPTATPNP
-81 DIPVITI
+81 NIPVITVV
-88 SDATEPSDMKAGNIV
+88 DATEPSDMKAGNVV
-103 DIKGIVK
+103 DIRGVVK

-147 VNASM
+147 LNASM
-152 HFADLGAGDYTY
+152 HFADLGAGEYTY
-164 QLTAVA
+164 QLTAAA
-170 ENKGETVEAVLIEKK
+170 ENKGETVETVLIDKK
-185 FAIYVEGAQ
+185 FTLYVEGAQ
-194 KSTQTQTETAQSGT
+194 NSTQTQTETAQPET
-208 AAAPEP
+208 ADAPEQTQSP
-214 AQQTEAAA
+214 AAT
-222 PAVSSG
+222 VSTG

-252 QFDNPYTAAAI
+252 QLDNPYSAAAI
-263 LGCIDSESSCEPTR
+263 LGCIDSESSCEPMR

-381 SNVYLQALVHGGR
+381 SNVYLQTLVHGGR

>member
-1 MTKPM
+1 MTKPI

-16 SLLLTLTGCTGK
+16 SILLTLTGCSGK
-28 PEAVPTPTAA
+28 PDAVPTPTAA
-38 VQETPAPTPT
+38 VQETPTPT
-48 PESTPEPTAA
+48 
-58 PEPTPEPTAAPEP
+58 PEPTPEPTAAPAP
-71 TPEPTAAPEP
+71 TPEPTATPNP
-81 DIPVITI
+81 NIPVITVV
-88 SDATEPSDMKAGNIV
+88 DATEPSDMKAGNVV
-103 DIKGIVK
+103 DIRGVVK

-147 VNASM
+147 LNASM
-152 HFADLGAGDYTY
+152 HFADLGAGEYTY
-164 QLTAVA
+164 QLTAAA
-170 ENKGETVEAVLIEKK
+170 ENKGETVETVLIDKK
-185 FAIYVEGAQ
+185 FTLYLESAQ
-194 KSTQTQTETAQSGT
+194 KSIQTQTAQPETS
-208 AAAPEP
+208 
-214 AQQTEAAA
+214 AA
-222 PAVSSG
+222 PAPVQSAAPAASSG

-284 QFYFSQDY
+284 QLYFSQDY

-300 VSREAFIK
+300 VSRETFIK

-381 SNVYLQALVHGGR
+381 SNVYLQTLVHGGR